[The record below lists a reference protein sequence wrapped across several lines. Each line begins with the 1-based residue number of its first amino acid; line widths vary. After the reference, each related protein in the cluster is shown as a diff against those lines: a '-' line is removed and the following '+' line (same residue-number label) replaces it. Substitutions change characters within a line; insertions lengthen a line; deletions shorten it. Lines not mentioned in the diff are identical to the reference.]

1 MLTLINVPYASK
13 YQLSFIQRSAADQS
27 VMSSKFEVLG
37 GELDEKRKLI
47 EHGSVSSFFVFIWY
61 CFVYKVVNRNTMIRC
76 SFL

>member
-1 MLTLINVPYASK
+1 MLTLIDVPYASK

-47 EHGSVSSFFVFIWY
+47 EHGSVSSFFALVLF
-61 CFVYKVVNRNTMIRC
+61 CV
-76 SFL
+76 

>member
-1 MLTLINVPYASK
+1 MFTLIDVPYASK

-47 EHGSVSSFFVFIWY
+47 EHGSVSSFLHWY